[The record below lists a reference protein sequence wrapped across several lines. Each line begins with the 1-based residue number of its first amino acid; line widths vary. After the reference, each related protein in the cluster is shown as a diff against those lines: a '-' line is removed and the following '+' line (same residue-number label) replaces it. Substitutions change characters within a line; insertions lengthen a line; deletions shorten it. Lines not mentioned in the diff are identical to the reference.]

1 MLQDPDTNPPYNQV
15 LTLHQFNLFII
26 QPPDYATVLRR
37 EEEGLPSYQQAME
50 EGETAV
56 YIGV

>member
-26 QPPDYATVLRR
+26 QPPDYATLLRR

-56 YIGV
+56 